1 MVDRIQALIKQS
13 PGRRLIKEEIS
24 SSDKV
29 KLKIERHALLLRGA
43 PTAILISAAIAMI
56 TLVVSWGKVD
66 SSIITFWT
74 AAVVVFAS
82 FRLLLWYKFSRGSHS
97 PRSLLRFTQFHVGAM
112 GVNGFIFGALAP
124 IFAVS
129 GMLGHAYLPFV
140 IAGMTAAAIS
150 SASGSWKA
158 VIAFNFPVLVSFAFS
173 YMFYWGLEG
182 LPIAL
187 VVILY
192 GIATAFLASRVQAMV
207 ERSIRLRSRN
217 SDLLDALKLQ
227 VDEAHNAEQRFRAL
241 VEVSNDLTLIFS
253 PEGKVTYAS
262 PSAEVVLGELPELL
276 IGRSTKNLVHPDE
289 YDYFRAA
296 GSKSLSNL
304 GFVTP
309 LSHVCFRKS
318 DRSYVALSGR
328 ITNMLYVPG
337 VEGFVFTGSLEQAH
351 EQVPCPVVAA
361 E

>member
-1 MVDRIQALIKQS
+1 MVDRLQTLIQQSQKQ
-13 PGRRLIKEEIS
+13 RLINEPIS

-43 PTAILISAAIAMI
+43 PTAILISAAIALV
-56 TLVVSWGKVD
+56 TLAASWGQVD
-66 SSIITFWT
+66 RSVIIFWT
-74 AAVVVFAS
+74 ASVVAFAV
-82 FRLLLWYKFSRGSHS
+82 FRLIAWYKFSRGPHS
-97 PRSLLRFTQFHVGAM
+97 PRALLRFTQLHVSAM
-112 GVNGFIFGALAP
+112 GINGVIFGALAP

-173 YMFYWGLEG
+173 YVFFLGAAG

-187 VVILY
+187 VVSLY
-192 GIATAFLASRVQAMV
+192 GVATAFLASRVQGMV

-217 SDLLDALKLQ
+217 SDLLDALKQQ
-227 VDEAHNAEQRFRAL
+227 VDDAHNSEQRFRAL
-241 VEVSNDLTLIFS
+241 VEISNDLTLIFS

-262 PSAEVVLGELPELL
+262 PSAEMVLDEFPDAL
-276 IGRSTKNLVHPDE
+276 IGRSTKKLVHPDDV
-289 YDYFRAA
+289 DYFRSA

-304 GFVTP
+304 GYVTP
-309 LSHVCFRKS
+309 LSHVCLRKS
-318 DRSYVALSGR
+318 DGSYAAFSGR

-337 VEGFVFTGSLEQAH
+337 VEGFVFNGSPEQEH
-351 EQVPCPVVAA
+351 KQSSCPTVAA

>member
-1 MVDRIQALIKQS
+1 MVDRLQALIKQT
-13 PGRRLIKEEIS
+13 PGRRVIKEEIS

-43 PTAILISAAIAMI
+43 PTAILISAVIAII

-66 SSIITFWT
+66 SSIIGLWA

-82 FRLLLWYKFSRGSHS
+82 FRLLFWYKFSRGSHS
-97 PRSLLRFTQFHVGAM
+97 PRALLRFTQFHIGAM

-158 VIAFNFPVLVSFAFS
+158 VVAFNFPVLVSFAFS
-173 YMFYWGLEG
+173 YVFYWGAEG
-182 LPIAL
+182 FPIAL
-187 VVILY
+187 VVSLY
-192 GIATAFLASRVQAMV
+192 GLATAFLASRVQAMV

-217 SDLLDALKLQ
+217 SDLLNALKQ
-227 VDEAHNAEQRFRAL
+227 RVDIAHDAEQRFRAL

-276 IGRSTKNLVHPDE
+276 IGRSTKKLVHPDE
-289 YDYFRAA
+289 FDHFRAA

-309 LSHVCFRKS
+309 LAHVCFRKC
-318 DRSYVALSGR
+318 DGNYVALSGR

-337 VEGFVFTGSLEQAH
+337 VEGFVFSGSLVETPDTAH
-351 EQVPCPVVAA
+351 SSIVAV